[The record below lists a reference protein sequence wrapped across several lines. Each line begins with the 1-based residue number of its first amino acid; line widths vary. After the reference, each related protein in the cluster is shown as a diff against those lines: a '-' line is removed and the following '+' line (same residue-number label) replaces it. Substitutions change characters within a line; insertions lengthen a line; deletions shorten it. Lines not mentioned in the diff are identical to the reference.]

1 MYIYILMYC
10 CATVFKIDQNRGRTS
25 QLTAILDSSKTHM
38 CHDITSIDSTTST
51 KVVLPCCQSSC
62 DGSGPSS
69 VAFLLLN
76 IRVPTCAAALCLEWK
91 RGRTRPVTIS
101 VESHHEIDPAST
113 ASWPLKSFQ
122 KNTTVTTSD
131 QALQN
136 HHEFL

>member
-1 MYIYILMYC
+1 MYIYIYILMYC
-10 CATVFKIDQNRGRTS
+10 CATVFKIDQNRGHTS

-91 RGRTRPVTIS
+91 RGRIRENQTRDHLRRKSPV
-101 VESHHEIDPAST
+101 
-113 ASWPLKSFQ
+113 
-122 KNTTVTTSD
+122 N
-131 QALQN
+131 
-136 HHEFL
+136 